1 MTAYQVLPDL
11 SAEDF
16 AALRA
21 DIAARGVLVPVEYDE
36 DGNILDG
43 HHRVR
48 ACEELGLTDWPRFI
62 RKGLSEADKRV
73 HARQLNLARRH
84 LSRDQKRDLIAAQ
97 LRETPAKSNRQVAE
111 RLGVSHPTVAN
122 VRREMEATGDVVK
135 VTTTTDTLG
144 RSQPARKP
152 IRTTFVDPDAE
163 AAEPGL
169 VARAL
174 DDMLE
179 RGEEPTNAALK
190 REVAKPHVAHNTG
203 NNEWYT
209 PDDILAAARDVM
221 GGIWL
226 DPASSEIANRRV
238 GATIYF
244 DKDDDGLSQSWAGGT
259 IWMNPP
265 YAPELVRQFAD
276 KLVETVEVNPTTAI
290 VLVNNATE
298 TRWFQRM
305 AASCRAIC
313 FPAGRVRFLD
323 PDGKPGAPLQGQAI
337 LYFGFDP
344 GRFCERFA
352 GFGFVV
358 RHGQV

>member
-84 LSRDQKRDLIAAQ
+84 LNRDQKRDLIAAQ
-97 LRETPAKSNRQVAE
+97 LRETPEKSNRQVAE
-111 RLGVSHPTVAN
+111 GLGVDDKTVGT
-122 VRREMEATGDVVK
+122 VRRDMEAGAEIPHHAVRVGKDG
-135 VTTTTDTLG
+135 VT
-144 RSQPARKP
+144 QPARKP
-152 IRTTFVDPDAE
+152 IRTSFVDTLEARVAE
-163 AAEPGL
+163 EK
-169 VARAL
+169 
-174 DDMLE
+174 
-179 RGEEPTNAALK
+179 AAL
-190 REVAKPHVAHNTG
+190 RIDITKPHVAHNTG

-244 DKDDDGLSQSWAGGT
+244 DKDDDGLRQSWTGGT

-276 KLVETVEVNPTTAI
+276 KLVETVESYPTIAI

-305 AASCRAIC
+305 AEVCRAIC
-313 FPAGRVRFLD
+313 FPVGRVRFLD
-323 PDGKPGAPLQGQAI
+323 PDGNPGAPLQGQAI

-344 GRFCERFA
+344 DRFCERFA

-358 RHGQV
+358 RHG